1 MNNIKRL
8 REAIGMSQSDLADSL
23 GVRPPSVWKWENEI
37 SPPKY
42 ENLLAMSKLFGCSM
56 DHVMGQDTASA

>member
-1 MNNIKRL
+1 MNNIKKL
-8 REAIGMSQSDLADSL
+8 REARGMSQSDLADTL

>member
-1 MNNIKRL
+1 MNNIKKL
-8 REAIGMSQSDLADSL
+8 REARGMSQSDLADTL

-42 ENLLAMSKLFGCSM
+42 DNLLAMSKLFGCSM

>member
-1 MNNIKRL
+1 MNNIKQL
-8 REAIGMSQSDLADSL
+8 REAMGMTQTALADRL
-23 GVRPPSVWKWENEI
+23 GVKPPAVFKWENEI

-56 DHVMGQDTASA
+56 DHVMGQDTVSA

>member
-8 REAIGMSQSDLADSL
+8 REAIGMSQTDLADSL

>member
-42 ENLLAMSKLFGCSM
+42 ENLLAMSKLFGCSV

>member
-1 MNNIKRL
+1 MNNIKQL
-8 REAIGMSQSDLADSL
+8 REEQGMTQTDLADRL
-23 GVRPPSVWKWENEI
+23 GVRPPSVYKWENEI

-56 DHVMGQDTASA
+56 DHVMGLDAASA

>member
-56 DHVMGQDTASA
+56 DHVMGQDAASA

>member
-1 MNNIKRL
+1 MNNIKQL
-8 REAIGMSQSDLADSL
+8 REEQGMTQTDLADRL
-23 GVRPPSVWKWENEI
+23 GVRPPSVYKWENEI

-56 DHVMGQDTASA
+56 DHVMGQDAASA

>member
-8 REAIGMSQSDLADSL
+8 REAIGMSQTDLADSL

-56 DHVMGQDTASA
+56 DHVMGQDVASA

>member
-1 MNNIKRL
+1 MNNIKQL
-8 REAIGMSQSDLADSL
+8 REEQGMTQTDLADRL
-23 GVRPPSVWKWENEI
+23 GVRPPSVYKWENEI

-56 DHVMGQDTASA
+56 DHVMGQDAATA

>member
-56 DHVMGQDTASA
+56 DHVMGQDSASA

>member
-1 MNNIKRL
+1 MKNIKRL

>member
-1 MNNIKRL
+1 MNNIKQL
-8 REAIGMSQSDLADSL
+8 REERGLTQTVLANAL
-23 GVRPPSVWKWENEI
+23 GVKPPAVYKWENEI

-42 ENLLAMSKLFGCSM
+42 DNLLAMSKLFGCSM

>member
-1 MNNIKRL
+1 MNNIKKL
-8 REAIGMSQSDLADSL
+8 REARGMSQSDLADTL

-42 ENLLAMSKLFGCSM
+42 DNLLAMSKLFGCSM
-56 DHVMGQDTASA
+56 DHVMGEDTASA

>member
-1 MNNIKRL
+1 MNNIKKL
-8 REAIGMSQSDLADSL
+8 REARGMSQTDLADAL

-42 ENLLAMSKLFGCSM
+42 ENLRAMSKLFGCSM

>member
-1 MNNIKRL
+1 MTQT
-8 REAIGMSQSDLADSL
+8 ALADRLS
-23 GVRPPSVWKWENEI
+23 VKPPAVFKWENEI

-56 DHVMGQDTASA
+56 DHVMGQDTASV

>member
-56 DHVMGQDTASA
+56 DHVMGQDSATA

>member
-8 REAIGMSQSDLADSL
+8 RESMGLTQTGLADRL
-23 GVRPPSVWKWENEI
+23 GVKPPAVFKWENEI

-42 ENLLAMSKLFGCSM
+42 EKLLAMSKLFGCSM